1 MRSDAR
7 RTTHNTNAQGARAPF
22 ACEETA
28 GCDYAATTST
38 NLKAHMRAHTGERP
52 FTCEEPGCDYAA
64 ADSGALA
71 KHVRR
76 AHAPPPPRPPPAA
89 KRARSPL

>member
-1 MRSDAR
+1 M
-7 RTTHNTNAQGARAPF
+7 
-22 ACEETA
+22 
-28 GCDYAATTST
+28 TSPNPT
-38 NLKAHMRAHTGERP
+38 SQLKAHMRTHTGKRP
-52 FTCEEPGCDYAA
+52 YGCEEPGCDYAA

-76 AHAPPPPRPPPAA
+76 AHAPPPPHPPPAA